1 MPQVPIFFETRLVGV
16 MDIDENGPGFIYDPI
31 WIDTRG
37 AFPISTLMPFG
48 NDKIASNV
56 FAPWASNLLPES
68 DQLRAVSQFLGASM
82 TDVVGILKA
91 IGRDTA
97 GALSIGQPSTASTK
111 GWKRIGDAAD
121 LERILNELPKKPFLI
136 GEDGVSM
143 SLAGVQSKLAVAI
156 DRDGFVCIPTDG
168 APSTHILKPDS
179 DRLWGSVQ
187 NEAFCLTLAKLLKL
201 PVPAVSTGIAGA
213 RSYLLVERYDRA
225 EQQGRWRRIHQED
238 FCQALGKPPSAKY
251 ETNDTGVR
259 GPALKDMFD
268 LTRSKLGA
276 RDLVSLLDMLIFNI
290 IACNTD
296 AHAKNYSILIKA
308 RGAALAP
315 IYDVMCATVWENVTR
330 NLAQKV
336 AGKDRGEHLKGRHWQ
351 RFARE
356 CGLNPRQVLNRV
368 KALASAADEQAA
380 AAQSEV
386 ESMPGGGHALLPSV
400 TISVQSRA
408 KAMLSGLSEID
419 NAWRAIAKS

>member
-1 MPQVPIFFETRLVGV
+1 
-16 MDIDENGPGFIYDPI
+16 
-31 WIDTRG
+31 
-37 AFPISTLMPFG
+37 
-48 NDKIASNV
+48 
-56 FAPWASNLLPES
+56 
-68 DQLRAVSQFLGASM
+68 
-82 TDVVGILKA
+82 
-91 IGRDTA
+91 
-97 GALSIGQPSTASTK
+97 
-111 GWKRIGDAAD
+111 
-121 LERILNELPKKPFLI
+121 
-136 GEDGVSM
+136 
-143 SLAGVQSKLAVAI
+143 
-156 DRDGFVCIPTDG
+156 
-168 APSTHILKPDS
+168 
-179 DRLWGSVQ
+179 
-187 NEAFCLTLAKLLKL
+187 
-201 PVPAVSTGIAGA
+201 
-213 RSYLLVERYDRA
+213 
-225 EQQGRWRRIHQED
+225 
-238 FCQALGKPPSAKY
+238 
-251 ETNDTGVR
+251 
-259 GPALKDMFD
+259 MFD

-368 KALASAADEQAA
+368 KALASAAVEQAA